1 MSRDAFLDR
10 IRSAR
15 AELER
20 VLATQDEGT
29 LAQRH
34 VPGLDW
40 TAKDVLAHL
49 IGYDLAVLKAVA
61 DVRATGTWKWP
72 WTAPSF
78 DAWNESQ
85 VGPRRA
91 LPYAAVRGELDES
104 RVRLI
109 AELERWPEVSGPFG
123 RDTWDPEKSP
133 IEWIAPHERDHA
145 DMIARL

>member
-1 MSRDAFLDR
+1 MTKGAFLDG

-15 AELER
+15 AELEH
-20 VLATQDEGT
+20 VLARHDEPT
-29 LAQRH
+29 LSTAV

-40 TAKDVLAHL
+40 TAKDLLAHL
-49 IGYDLAVLKAVA
+49 IGYDLAVLTAVA
-61 DVRATGTWKWP
+61 DVRATGAWKWP

-91 LPYAAVRGELDES
+91 LSYLSVRGELDDS
-104 RVRLI
+104 RLRLL

-123 RDTWDPEKSP
+123 RDTWNLNKSP
-133 IEWIAPHERDHA
+133 IEWIGPHERDHA
-145 DMIARL
+145 EMIAKV